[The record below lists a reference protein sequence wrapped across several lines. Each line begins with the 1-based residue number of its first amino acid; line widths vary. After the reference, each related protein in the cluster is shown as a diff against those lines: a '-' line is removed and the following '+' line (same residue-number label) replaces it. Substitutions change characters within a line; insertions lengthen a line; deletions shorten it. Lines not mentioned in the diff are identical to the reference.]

1 METNATDCNGGPRG
15 LLRRAFFSD
24 IPRNA
29 DADDGSPAPWPL
41 PAPPGRR
48 APVPAAGFKPDLDFL
63 ACPPSIVSALNV
75 FGFLRP
81 GRDATDPL
89 QSPRTAAAWLREL
102 PPLDV
107 TQRQQQVMR
116 AFEAMRQEQKP
127 VDPPRIHAIG
137 FLDAA
142 LGADRRQLI
151 KQYVENVD
159 ASPQLA
165 ERLWVALQELTQ
177 GFVYAYRTALEQSVE
192 EAGGGRSR
200 SLVPMLFARLIH
212 YHGTDSKLRVFRF
225 ERWIPAKWIELH
237 QLYSRA
243 IALGID
249 RTPTTL
255 VNAGSNA
262 TQWTIEQE
270 YINVLL
276 VHQLNTGNLAPA
288 EIDWAS
294 AQLRAWSR
302 RLALDAVP
310 RSTEG
315 FHVDLSGKTGLVRR
329 TGTDSGPSLRYLDTS
344 GLTDQLERAILALRR
359 AQIQDE
365 PGASTINQQRV
376 AILERLRPSVA
387 PNLNADLRRDP
398 RVPVQVSA
406 RVRVGL
412 GRICHDLATEE
423 PVEAAAD
430 ATEHIEVFPVNDGS
444 RPRRRT
450 YEDRDSVMA
459 SLSPFSD
466 PMWQVK
472 DRSIAGLRIA
482 ASGGIGQSLALGALV
497 AVRQS
502 DLADWVVGVVRRLNK
517 VSNDDFEAG
526 LSIIADRVVPVRLH
540 ARRESTGMGMEVDG
554 LDLSTIGA
562 RFDGL
567 YLPPPSRPEKPLNIK
582 TLVVPTIEYVEGRR
596 IVLTT
601 GRSIYTVAL
610 RDLIEQRAEWS
621 WCAMQIVEKKPRSF

>member
-1 METNATDCNGGPRG
+1 M
-15 LLRRAFFSD
+15 
-24 IPRNA
+24 
-29 DADDGSPAPWPL
+29 
-41 PAPPGRR
+41 
-48 APVPAAGFKPDLDFL
+48 
-63 ACPPSIVSALNV
+63 SALNV

-81 GRDATDPL
+81 GRDTSDPL
-89 QSPRTAAAWLREL
+89 QSPRMAATWLRDL

-107 TQRQQQVMR
+107 MQRQQHVMR
-116 AFEAMRQEQKP
+116 AFEGMRQIQKP
-127 VDPPRIHAIG
+127 VDAPRIHAIG

-165 ERLWVALQELTQ
+165 ERLWAAMQELTQ
-177 GFVYAYRTALEQSVE
+177 GFVYAYRTALEQTVDDSGN
-192 EAGGGRSR
+192 ARAR
-200 SLVPMLFARLIH
+200 ALVPMLFVRLIH

-237 QLYSRA
+237 QLYHRA
-243 IALGID
+243 IGLGID

-276 VHQLNTGNLAPA
+276 VHQLNTGNLSPA

-310 RSTEG
+310 RSNEG
-315 FHVDLSGKTGLVRR
+315 FCVDLSGKAGLVRR
-329 TGTDSGPSLRYLDTS
+329 TGAESGPNLRYLDTS
-344 GLTDQLERAILALRR
+344 ALTDQLERAIVALRR
-359 AQIQDE
+359 AQMQDE

-387 PNLNADLRRDP
+387 PNLNADLRRDR
-398 RVPVQVSA
+398 RVNVQVAA

-412 GRICHDLATEE
+412 ARICRDLATEE
-423 PVEAAAD
+423 PVGPTPE

-459 SLSPFSD
+459 SLSAFSD

-472 DRSIAGLRIA
+472 DRSVAGLRIA

-502 DLADWVVGVVRRLNK
+502 DLAEWVIGVVRRLNK
-517 VSNDDFEAG
+517 VSKDDFEAG
-526 LSIIADRVVPVRLH
+526 LSLIADRVVPVLLY
-540 ARRESTGMGMEVDG
+540 ARRESAAEMGMEVDG

-567 YLPPPSRPEKPLNIK
+567 YLPPPSRPDKPLTLK
-582 TLVVPTIEYVEGRR
+582 TLIVPTVEYVEGRR
-596 IVLTT
+596 IILTT
-601 GRSIYTVAL
+601 GRSVYTVSL
-610 RDLIEQRAEWS
+610 RDLIEQRAEWT